1 MRISVAHN
9 TRQLL
14 LLQVFFSFLIIC
26 TLSAANE
33 PMDEVF
39 SLLDS
44 GGGTQT
50 GRNAQDGYY
59 VVTLAMSNADSEM
72 EAFERARISALRELG
87 EFING
92 VSVSS
97 LTRIVQEHVSKT
109 DNSNTVEF
117 SNREF
122 LNVVESSF
130 KGRLSTVKVLKKGR
144 YGGLYFVAMSVSEA
158 DSSRQ
163 ASIGNRFS
171 SEMNRSE
178 NYSTTKHTIAKFTD
192 TGPKSV
198 EAKGLASMK
207 ASESKAREQ
216 ALQDALRN
224 AVQQVQGVMLQGKS
238 GMYNGALS
246 MALSTKT
253 EGYVR
258 NYKILDEDV
267 ERGSYY
273 VIIRAEVDSAK
284 LLNDVNFYIGILG
297 KPVFSVYSDTTV
309 DTDWIT
315 DELESLGFAINNGKT
330 KPTHVFS
337 VTQKQKSVEDH
348 RGRKGI
354 ETQLSLQLKDNETG
368 DILLT
373 VTNNPFK
380 SRIYVKPE
388 SRAKQVSEAM
398 AYKRLK
404 KKLGKEVIQT
414 LAARAKR
421 GVVYN
426 LVLKNAK
433 RSDLEIFRNVFENGT
448 GGAIEGWDWN
458 EEGKMLTLRYRYAGT
473 LSQAMDEGLSRLYS
487 TYKQQGKGRQ
497 PHAEKITSRYA
508 NFKMVSK

>member
-9 TRQLL
+9 TWQLL
-14 LLQVFFSFLIIC
+14 RLPVCISLLTIC
-26 TLSAANE
+26 TLSAASD
-33 PMDEVF
+33 PMDEVV

-44 GGGTQT
+44 GGGTRT
-50 GRNAQDGYY
+50 GRNAQNGYY

-72 EAFERARISALRELG
+72 EAYEKARISALRELG

-92 VSVSS
+92 VSISG
-97 LTRIVQEHVSKT
+97 LTRIVQKHVSKI
-109 DNSNTVEF
+109 DSGDTVEF

-122 LNVVESSF
+122 LNVVETSF
-130 KGRLSTVKVLKKGR
+130 KGRLSAVKVLKKGR
-144 YGGLYFVAMSVSEA
+144 YDGLYFVAMTISEGDFSNHASV
-158 DSSRQ
+158 
-163 ASIGNRFS
+163 GNRFS

-178 NYSTTKHTIAKFTD
+178 NYSTSKQTIAKFTD

-207 ASESKAREQ
+207 AGESKAREQ

-273 VIIRAEVDSAK
+273 VLIRAEVDSAK

-297 KPVFSVYSDTTV
+297 QPVFSVNSDTTA

-330 KPTHVFS
+330 KPTHVFT

-373 VTNNPFK
+373 VTNNPLK

-388 SRAKQVSEAM
+388 SRARQVSEAV
-398 AYKRLK
+398 AYRRLK

-421 GVVYN
+421 GVLYN

-433 RSDLEIFRNVFENGT
+433 RSDLEIFKDVFENGT
-448 GGAIEGWDWN
+448 GGVIEGWDWN
-458 EEGKMLTLRYRYAGT
+458 EQGHVLTLKYRYAGT

-508 NFKMVSK
+508 NFNIVSR